1 MDVKAIFM
9 NDFAQLQ
16 TVAGDRL
23 RTILEL
29 REELRAARSQI
40 QVLEQKMESARI
52 YRHWR
57 WRQFLKRLCGV
68 RLGITPHYSPRAI
81 TVPASY
87 TKAPSID
94 WPLISIVTP
103 SFNQGRFLERTIRSV
118 LDQHYPKLEYIIK
131 DGGSSDET
139 IDVLDRYKPSLNYSE
154 SSKDRSQA
162 HALNLGFCHTSGE
175 IMAYLNSDD
184 LLMPGALHFVAAFF
198 ARHPEIDV
206 VYGHRVMLDENDL
219 EVGRWVLPP
228 HDNDVLSWADYV
240 PQETLFWRRRVWEK
254 VGGAFDE
261 SFDFALDWD
270 LILRFRD
277 VGARFIRLPRF
288 LGGFRLHPGQK
299 TASQLAHRGLY
310 EMNRLRERCNG
321 RPVSYT
327 EISRHIAGYLFRHVI
342 YHRLYLLGAL
352 RY

>member
-1 MDVKAIFM
+1 M

-40 QVLEQKMESARI
+40 QVLEQKMESAKI

-81 TVPASY
+81 SVPASY

-131 DGGSSDET
+131 DGGSLDET
-139 IDVLDRYKPSLNYSE
+139 VDILKRYKSSLTFCE
-154 SSKDRSQA
+154 SAKDRSQA
-162 HALNLGFCHTSGE
+162 HALNLGFRHASGE

-184 LLMPGALHFVAAFF
+184 MLLPGALAYVAAYF
-198 ARHPEIDV
+198 AEHPEVDV
-206 VYGHRVMLDENDL
+206 VYGHRVIVDAADREI
-219 EVGRWVLPP
+219 GRWVLPP
-228 HDNDVLSWADYV
+228 HSDRMLVWADYV
-240 PQETLFWRRRVWEK
+240 P
-254 VGGAFDE
+254 
-261 SFDFALDWD
+261 
-270 LILRFRD
+270 
-277 VGARFIRLPRF
+277 
-288 LGGFRLHPGQK
+288 
-299 TASQLAHRGLY
+299 
-310 EMNRLRERCNG
+310 
-321 RPVSYT
+321 
-327 EISRHIAGYLFRHVI
+327 
-342 YHRLYLLGAL
+342 
-352 RY
+352 